1 VGKTDSQA
9 LGQKWFRWE
18 INKSEDPDH
27 NNWLL
32 VVVISDVLMCPQM
45 SDRQHERPGCTLH
58 SSGRA
63 GSSTC
68 ILNRHKNTW
77 HLI

>member
-32 VVVISDVLMCPQM
+32 VVVISDVLM
-45 SDRQHERPGCTLH
+45 RR
-58 SSGRA
+58 
-63 GSSTC
+63 
-68 ILNRHKNTW
+68 
-77 HLI
+77 